1 MGGWYW
7 IGVAVGIGAALG
19 VFFAGVF
26 VGDRWQL
33 LAAVGLGAVVGAG
46 VGFAFHDWSGAVG
59 GAVGGLAGAF
69 GAAQV
74 AVGTLRRGGTR
85 LGTAVLFTI
94 GALGVAAMAFVPA
107 LGYVE
112 AVVLPVLGLRLRR
125 RAGGRFAGLRI
136 LARD

>member
-19 VFFAGVF
+19 VLFAGIL

-33 LAAVGLGAVVGAG
+33 FAALALGAIAGAG
-46 VGFAFHDWSGAVG
+46 VGFALHDWSGAIG

-85 LGTAVLFTI
+85 LGTAMLFAI

>member
-33 LAAVGLGAVVGAG
+33 LAALLLGAVAGAG

-74 AVGTLRRGGTR
+74 APQSFDVWSEMS
-85 LGTAVLFTI
+85 APEIV
-94 GALGVAAMAFVPA
+94 
-107 LGYVE
+107 
-112 AVVLPVLGLRLRR
+112 
-125 RAGGRFAGLRI
+125 RFALFW
-136 LARD
+136 